1 MSRRRALFT
10 EADIRRACR
19 AAPGAII
26 EIVLPDGA
34 KLRIVQGE
42 KQDVKLLLAPKKN
55 FRL

>member
-1 MSRRRALFT
+1 MSRRPASFT

-26 EIVLPDGA
+26 EIVLQDGA

-42 KQDVKLLLAPKKN
+42 KQEVKLVLAAKKE
-55 FRL
+55 FKL